1 MFVYQS
7 RLFASSLVLVMWT
20 SFDTGRLAAQNNGG
34 PPGDVNQTFVINPGG
49 PFGSCAFPIS
59 ISVQGKGKVINLTG
73 GRFIV
78 ISPQLNATVTNLADP
93 SKQLQNINITGA
105 SHVTTGPDGSQVFLI
120 TGRNLNVDPVAGV
133 VLAIGRFSFVLD
145 AAMNPI
151 QLLSGKG
158 QVIDL
163 CALIE

>member
-1 MFVYQS
+1 
-7 RLFASSLVLVMWT
+7 MWT
-20 SFDTGRLAAQNNGG
+20 SFGTGRLLAQNNGG
-34 PPGDVNQTFVINPGG
+34 PPGDVNQTFLINPGG

-59 ISVQGKGKVINLTG
+59 ISIQGKGKVINLPG

-78 ISPQLNATVTNLADP
+78 ISPKLNATITNLADP
-93 SKQLQNINITGA
+93 SKQLQNINVTGA
-105 SHVTTGPDGSQVFLI
+105 SHVTTQPDSSQIFLI

-133 VLAIGRFSFVLD
+133 VLSIGRFSFAVD
-145 AAMNPI
+145 ADGNPI